1 MHFIV
6 TSPAD
11 QAARRLLRIA
21 GALLLSLAALLPLG
35 MPALA
40 VDAAPVLEARALLAE
55 NVRPGSWA
63 AVSVRITNDGP
74 SLSGELRI
82 RSSQQG
88 RSQYGLAVELPN
100 GARQEHVL
108 YAQPPLFGS
117 RLHVDLVSGGQTI
130 ATQEVRIKTHDAW
143 SPIVAIVA
151 ERPEGIQPGVA
162 AVARDPQG
170 QSASVITLGV
180 ADLPPRVEAWSAI
193 DRLVWQDVDA
203 SQLSVEQ
210 QTALRQWL
218 GAGGR
223 LVVVAGTAGLA
234 PLRGF
239 PDELLP
245 YEPTHTINL
254 QPADL
259 NTFVGQVPAEANVI
273 PAITGTLRDGTV
285 LARSAGG
292 DVIAAQSNWGQG
304 SVTLVGFNPAER
316 WLAEGNAGGALWR
329 RLVPLGAGPFLNPLA
344 LPEDSVLVQALNNLP
359 SIDLPPIG
367 QLFVLLFAYVALIGP
382 INYLVLRRLDKREWA
397 WLTMPLLVLVFT
409 VVSYGLG
416 ANLKGSDV
424 IVNQVAIVRAGQNTG
439 EGLGQVYVGI
449 YSPTR
454 RSFDV
459 RVAGEALLSNPTSQN
474 QFGQT
479 EQALDILFGDP
490 SRLRNFEVGFGVLR
504 GFRAEATTQAP
515 VIESN
520 LKLVRGKLE
529 GTVTNRSDES
539 LEHVAVLFGSGVA
552 VLTDLAPDET
562 RTISLDT
569 ATGSFL
575 GFALSERI
583 FGSSFPRDRAEA
595 RVIFTRRTVL
605 DQLAGNG
612 ATVGA
617 LGSERPVLLG
627 WRRGPVLDVE
637 LEGERPNRVGD
648 SLFVVPLAM
657 THDRQAVFGDQLLS
671 KTITESSAVSW
682 GDAVSGFSMTRGT
695 VVVEARP
702 RNVEGRFAISSLEL
716 ALTQDQ
722 ARTLSGGGERTQPL
736 PDDQQPAQDDP
747 LGELPDSEVPP
758 RGEEMPDVQLFDH
771 VAGRWLEFPRFTT
784 LRSYNIVDP
793 QRYVD
798 GSGRL
803 LVRFVNRGGLHEEK
817 WLTFAVRMEGTIE

>member
-6 TSPAD
+6 TTPA
-11 QAARRLLRIA
+11 AHAGRRVLRISA
-21 GALLLSLAALLPLG
+21 ALLFSLAALLPLG
-35 MPALA
+35 APALA
-40 VDAAPVLEARALLAE
+40 VDVAPVLEARALLAE

-130 ATQEVRIKTHDAW
+130 ATREVRIRTHDAW
-143 SPIVAIVA
+143 SPMIAIVA
-151 ERPEGIQPGVA
+151 ERPEGIQPGLA
-162 AVARDPQG
+162 ELARNPQG
-170 QSASVITLGV
+170 QSASVITLGL

-193 DRLVWQDVDA
+193 DRLVWQDADA
-203 SQLSVEQ
+203 SLLSAEQ
-210 QTALRQWL
+210 QAALRLWL

-234 PLRGF
+234 PLGGF
-239 PDELLP
+239 PEDLLP
-245 YEPTHTINL
+245 YRPTQTINL

-259 NTFVGQVPAEANVI
+259 STFVGQLPADARVI

-292 DVIAAQSNWGQG
+292 DVIAAQSSWGQG
-304 SVTLVGFNPAER
+304 SVTLVGINPAER
-316 WLAEGNAGGALWR
+316 WLADSSAGSTLWR
-329 RLVPLGAGPFLNPLA
+329 RLVPLGAGPVLNPLA
-344 LPEDSVLVQALNNLP
+344 LPEDSALVQALNNLP

-397 WLTMPLLVLVFT
+397 WLTMPLLVAVFT
-409 VVSYGLG
+409 LVSYGLG

-459 RVAGEALLSNPTSQN
+459 RVPGGALLSNPTSQN
-474 QFGQT
+474 QFGQA

-504 GFRAEATTQAP
+504 GFRAEAPTEAP
-515 VIESN
+515 LIESN

-529 GTVTNRSDES
+529 GTVTNRSEED
-539 LEHVAVLFGSGVA
+539 LEHVAVVFGNGVA
-552 VLTDLAPDET
+552 VLTDLGPDET

-569 ATGSFL
+569 ATGSFF

-595 RVIFTRRTVL
+595 RVIFTRRTVI
-605 DQLAGNG
+605 DQLAGP
-612 ATVGA
+612 TVGG
-617 LGSERPVLLG
+617 LGADRPVLLG
-627 WRRGPVLDVE
+627 WQRGPVLDIE

-648 SLFVVPLAM
+648 SLFLVPLAM

-671 KTITESSAVSW
+671 KTITESSSVSW
-682 GDAVSGFSMTRGT
+682 GDAMSGFSMTRGT
-695 VVVEARP
+695 VVVETRP
-702 RNVEGRFAISSLEL
+702 RNVEGQFKITSLEL
-716 ALTQDQ
+716 ALTQGEN
-722 ARTLSGGGERTQPL
+722 RTLAGGGERVEPL
-736 PDDQQPAQDDP
+736 PQDQQPAQDDP
-747 LGELPDSEVPP
+747 LGEPPDSDVPP
-758 RGEEMPDVQLFDH
+758 RGEEMPDLQLFDH
-771 VAGRWLEFPRFTT
+771 AAGRWLEFPRFTT
-784 LRSYNIVDP
+784 LRSYNIAEP
-793 QRYVD
+793 ERYVD
-798 GSGRL
+798 SSGRL